1 MKAWGMTPETE
12 TGAIVNLNMG
22 LFQAVQPEDES
33 PAGRPLADR
42 MRPQSLD
49 EFIGQEELLGAG
61 KPLRVQ
67 IERDDLSSLL
77 LWGPPGC
84 GKTTLA
90 RIIARTTK
98 SEFIP
103 FSAVLSGIKEI
114 KEVMAKAEATRRYGR
129 RTIVFVDE
137 VHRFNRAQQ
146 DAFLPHVEAGNIL
159 LIGATTENPSF
170 EVIAPLLSRMKVYVL
185 PSLTAAQIIELRRRA
200 LADPVRGLANEA
212 VDAPDAIIERI
223 AIVANGDARAAY
235 NTLEALVMG
244 TSPGPGG
251 KRAVSEARLEDV
263 LQKKLLPYDK
273 SGEEH
278 YNLISALHKSVRN
291 SDPDAALYW
300 LARMLEAGE
309 DPLYIA
315 RRVVRMAVEDIGL
328 AEPNALAL
336 CMAAR
341 DAIHFIGMPE
351 GNLALAQ
358 AVVYLSVAPKSNALY
373 TAYGAVQQDVE
384 QTAAEPVPLH
394 LRNAPTGLMKG
405 LGYGKDY
412 QYAHD
417 TDNKVADMQ
426 CLPDS
431 LRDRVYYRPT
441 TEGVEKRIRERLEE
455 IKRLKQP
462 KSDRSLNR
470 ASNSTPR
477 RTKT

>member
-1 MKAWGMTPETE
+1 
-12 TGAIVNLNMG
+12 MG

-33 PAGRPLADR
+33 LAGRPLADR

-49 EFIGQEELLGAG
+49 EFIGQEELLGTG

-67 IERDDLSSLL
+67 IERDDLSSML

-114 KEVMAKAEATRRYGR
+114 KEVMAKAETTRRYGR

-185 PSLTAAQIIELRRRA
+185 RA
-200 LADPVRGLANEA
+200 LTPEQVAGLLRKALTDPVRGLVAEKVEA
-212 VDAPDAIIERI
+212 SDEILERI
-223 AIVANGDARAAY
+223 AVLANGDARAAF
-235 NTLEALVMG
+235 NTLEALAMG
-244 TSPGPGG
+244 TPPAADG
-251 KRAVSEARLEDV
+251 RRVVSEARLEDV
-263 LQKKLLPYDK
+263 LQKKLMPYDK

-278 YNLISALHKSVRN
+278 FNLISALHKSVRN

-300 LARMLEAGE
+300 LARMLESGE
-309 DPLYIA
+309 DPLYLA
-315 RRVVRMAVEDIGL
+315 RRMVRMASEDIGL
-328 AEPNALAL
+328 AEPGALAVTI
-336 CMAAR
+336 AAMQ
-341 DAIHFIGMPE
+341 AANFIGPPE

-358 AVVYLSVAPKSNALY
+358 AAVYLSLAPKSNALY
-373 TAYGAVQQDVE
+373 TGYGSVTSDLE
-384 QTAAEPVPLH
+384 RTRAEPVPLH
-394 LRNAPTGLMKG
+394 LRNAATGLMKNI
-405 LGYGKDY
+405 GYGKGY

-417 TDNKVADMQ
+417 VEDKVTGMT

-431 LRDRVYYRPT
+431 LAGRIYYHPT
-441 TEGVEKRIRERLEE
+441 DQGFE
-455 IKRLKQP
+455 
-462 KSDRSLNR
+462 
-470 ASNSTPR
+470 
-477 RTKT
+477 

>member
-1 MKAWGMTPETE
+1 
-12 TGAIVNLNMG
+12 MG
-22 LFQAVQPEDES
+22 LFRALEPEEE
-33 PAGRPLADR
+33 PQAGRPLADR
-42 MRPQSLD
+42 MRPQTLD
-49 EFIGQEELLGAG
+49 EFIGQEELLGPG
-61 KPLRVQ
+61 RPLRTQ
-67 IERDDLSSLL
+67 IERDELSSML

-90 RIIARTTK
+90 RIIARMTR

-103 FSAVLSGIKEI
+103 FSAVLAGIKEI
-114 KEVMAKAEATRRYGR
+114 KEVMAKAVSARRYGQ

-185 PSLTAAQIIELRRRA
+185 HSLTAAQIIELLRRA
-200 LADPVRGLANEA
+200 LADPVRGLGNEA

-300 LARMLEAGE
+300 LARMLESGE
-309 DPLYIA
+309 DPLYVA
-315 RRVVRMAVEDIGL
+315 RRMVRMASEDIGL
-328 AEPNALAL
+328 AEPGALAVTL
-336 CMAAR
+336 AAK
-341 DAIHFIGMPE
+341 DAFDFLGAPE
-351 GNLALAQ
+351 GFLALGQ
-358 AVVYLSVAPKSNALY
+358 AAVYLSLAPKSNALY
-373 TAYGAVQQDVE
+373 TGYGAVEQDL
-384 QTAAEPVPLH
+384 QGTIAEPVPLH
-394 LRNAPTGLMKG
+394 LRNAPTGLMRN
-405 LGYGKDY
+405 LGYGKNY

-417 TDNKVADMQ
+417 TEEKVTDMT
-426 CLPDS
+426 CLPES
-431 LRDRVYYRPT
+431 LVGRTYYHPT
-441 TEGVEKRIRERLEE
+441 DQGFESRLRQRLEE
-455 IKRLKQP
+455 LRRIQKK
-462 KSDRSLNR
+462 
-470 ASNSTPR
+470 PR
-477 RTKT
+477 KGAGQ